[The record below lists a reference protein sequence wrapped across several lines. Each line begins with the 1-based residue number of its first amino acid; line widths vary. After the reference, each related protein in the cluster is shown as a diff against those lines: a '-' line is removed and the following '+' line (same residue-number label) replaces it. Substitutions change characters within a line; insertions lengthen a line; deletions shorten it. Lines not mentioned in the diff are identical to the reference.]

1 MFHALRYK
9 NGGEI
14 CVVTGP
20 ITKPREVEDK
30 TVYHYECNLV
40 VPLNEFPV
48 ICCGLV
54 SASHL
59 NGRGIGRNDGSGI
72 RMWVYF
78 EKKGLKSALVKPEN
92 LHIAFELPSKKY

>member
-20 ITKPREVEDK
+20 ITKPS
-30 TVYHYECNLV
+30 YHYGCNLM

-59 NGRGIGRNDGSGI
+59 NGELGEVREITHDG
-72 RMWVYF
+72 MEF
-78 EKKGLKSALVKPEN
+78 ECGYTLKRRV
-92 LHIAFELPSKKY
+92 

>member
-59 NGRGIGRNDGSGI
+59 NGELGEVRG
-72 RMWVYF
+72 MWVYF
-78 EKKGLKSALVKPEN
+78 EKKGVKSALVRPEN